1 MKSNRRILILI
12 VTLFVVLAT
21 YIDCASKYSLKSS
34 SRSRSYLKKAA
45 FLALKNEASVKK
57 TEVAAATK
65 TGSKSTLS
73 NKLKNLYRPQ
83 IKILM
88 KKLKALNFLLTNNIS
103 FYKKIIKY
111 FQKR

>member
-45 FLALKNEASVKK
+45 FLALKNEATVKK
-57 TEVAAATK
+57 TEVAAAAK
-65 TGSKSTLS
+65 TESKSTLS
-73 NKLKNLYRPQ
+73 NKLKKLYSKISPTILPQ
-83 IKILM
+83 KY
-88 KKLKALNFLLTNNIS
+88 KSLNFLLTNNKKT
-103 FYKKIIKY
+103 FYEKK
-111 FQKR
+111 